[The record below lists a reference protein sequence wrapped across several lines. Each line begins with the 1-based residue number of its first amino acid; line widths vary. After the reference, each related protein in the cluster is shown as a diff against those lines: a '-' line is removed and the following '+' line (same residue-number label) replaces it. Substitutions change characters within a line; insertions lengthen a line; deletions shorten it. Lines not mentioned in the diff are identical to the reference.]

1 MASEDSFLVLV
12 HHRESIK
19 RKTRSGVKFTDKD
32 PLCIIMSPATSY
44 DGLVCS
50 VLGKLGLEGVK
61 RVKKFFYRI
70 PITVLHDTVKYDCFT
85 IGSDEDLQV
94 MFLSRRQFP
103 EVRTR
108 ELLAKFVDVV
118 SSSGGSNRNANTIAT
133 AAGSSSRPAV
143 ASSSVP
149 AVQHVAS
156 PSFAVDLAGNVG
168 DEVGYDEH
176 HPTEVQCPPPAG
188 VGERSCDD
196 PDDDEVEPDIIA
208 DESGDDVGASDPIRP
223 TGGSSSGTNQYPP
236 HFSSL
241 DLDAMRQDGHLGQL
255 AGFCARDTDGSAGI
269 TEFQVGQQF
278 QDKDEALLSVK
289 TYSIRRGV
297 QYKVVESDYHR
308 YVGKCSEFGN
318 GCTWL
323 IRLSLRQRKGI
334 WEVKRYK
341 GPHTCLATSI
351 SSDHRSLDYHVIA
364 TFIMPMV
371 RADASVNIKVL
382 LNATAAHFG
391 FRPTYRRVWM
401 AKQKAVAI
409 IYGDW
414 DESYNELPRWVLGV
428 QLTMPGTVTVLRT
441 CPVRVGGQVDESQ
454 AYFHRMFWTFPPC
467 IEAFRHCKPLVS
479 IDGTHLYGKYGGT
492 LLVAIAQD
500 GNSNIL
506 PVAFALVEGENAES
520 WSFFL
525 SHLRQHVTPQP
536 GLLVISDRHNGIKA
550 ALEAPDGGWLPPSAY
565 RAFCIRHVAA
575 NFALTF
581 KGKDARRLLVNTA
594 YAKTEVEFDY
604 WFDILRS
611 ENPAMCDWANRID
624 YSLWTQ
630 YCDEGRRFGHMTT
643 NISECVN
650 SILKGVRNL
659 PVCSLVK
666 ATYGRLAELFVRK
679 GREAE
684 AQMGTGQQ
692 FSQYLVKC
700 IEANLKTA
708 RCFTVTVYD
717 RDNSEYTVA
726 ETTPTG
732 SFSLGTYRVSLGSKT
747 CDCGYFQA
755 LHFPCPHALSCC
767 AYSRLTWQPYVHQ
780 VYRLSSV
787 FGVYQ
792 MGFTPPIPEGFWPPY
807 AGPSVIPDPNM
818 RRAREGR
825 PRSTRIRT
833 NMDDA
838 DPNRPKR
845 CGFCRQPGHT
855 RRSCPQAA
863 GPSGTA
869 GN

>member
-1 MASEDSFLVLV
+1 M
-12 HHRESIK
+12 H
-19 RKTRSGVKFTDKD
+19 
-32 PLCIIMSPATSY
+32 P
-44 DGLVCS
+44 
-50 VLGKLGLEGVK
+50 
-61 RVKKFFYRI
+61 
-70 PITVLHDTVKYDCFT
+70 
-85 IGSDEDLQV
+85 
-94 MFLSRRQFP
+94 
-103 EVRTR
+103 
-108 ELLAKFVDVV
+108 
-118 SSSGGSNRNANTIAT
+118 
-133 AAGSSSRPAV
+133 
-143 ASSSVP
+143 
-149 AVQHVAS
+149 VAS
-156 PSFAVDLAGNVG
+156 PSFAVDLSGNIG
-168 DEVGYDEH
+168 DEVRFGEH
-176 HPTEVQCPPPAG
+176 LPTEVHCPTPAG
-188 VGERSCDD
+188 VGDGLFDD
-196 PDDDEVEPDIIA
+196 PDDDDVEPDMIT
-208 DESGDDVGASDPIRP
+208 DDSGDDLGT
-223 TGGSSSGTNQYPP
+223 TGPRRATGRSSSGTQQYPP
-236 HFSSL
+236 HFSVL
-241 DLDAMRQDGHLGQL
+241 DLDAMRQDENAVQ
-255 AGFCARDTDGSAGI
+255 ACGFGARDTKGSAGM

-297 QYKVVESDYHR
+297 QYKVVESDYR
-308 YVGKCSEFGN
+308 MYVGKCSEFGN

-334 WEVKRYK
+334 WEVKRYN

-371 RADASVNIKVL
+371 RADAAVNIKVL
-382 LNATAAHFG
+382 QNATAAHFG

-401 AKQKAVAI
+401 AKQKAVAV

-428 QLTMPGTVTVLRT
+428 QLTMPGTVAVLRT
-441 CPVRVGGQVDESQ
+441 CPVRVGGQLDESQ
-454 AYFHRMFWTFPPC
+454 
-467 IEAFRHCKPLVS
+467 
-479 IDGTHLYGKYGGT
+479 YGGT

-525 SHLRQHVTPQP
+525 SHLHEHVTPQP

-550 ALEAPDGGWLPPSAY
+550 SLEAPDGGWLPPAAY

-581 KGKDARRLLVNTA
+581 KGKDARRLLVNAA

-611 ENPAMCDWANRID
+611 ENQAMCDWANRIE

-755 LHFPCPHALSCC
+755 LHFPCPHTLACC

-792 MGFTPPIPEGFWPPY
+792 MGFTPLIPEGFWPPY
-807 AGPSVIPDPNM
+807 AGPTVIPDPNM

-825 PRSTRIRT
+825 PRSTRFAPTWMMQIRT
-833 NMDDA
+833 AQRGVASAGSQDT
-838 DPNRPKR
+838 PVVVVHK
-845 CGFCRQPGHT
+845 
-855 RRSCPQAA
+855 PQAQA
-863 GPSGTA
+863 GLLGINRRFGLSVFISYLSA
-869 GN
+869 YVFYFN